1 MHWVFFYKNQELHE
15 KYLKKKP
22 VCKSHTENISEEI
35 SDAPRHLQT
44 VAW

>member
-1 MHWVFFYKNQELHE
+1 MHWVFSTKIRNCMKNIF
-15 KYLKKKP
+15 LKKT
-22 VCKSHTENISEEI
+22 VGNSHTENISEEI